1 MMEKGLGPE
10 GVGGGRGGGEC
21 ILKIVI
27 AKGGGVQFSYVIV
40 LGGGEIFDTS
50 HFSENP
56 RSTDLGRNFLTTS
69 RVNSLFISHA
79 GMQR

>member
-10 GVGGGRGGGEC
+10 GVRGGRGEC

-27 AKGGGVQFSYVIV
+27 AKGGTIFICNYFR
-40 LGGGEIFDTS
+40 GGEIFDTS

>member
-1 MMEKGLGPE
+1 MVQKGLE
-10 GVGGGRGGGEC
+10 EGGGEC

-27 AKGGGVQFSYVIV
+27 AKGGTIFICNYFR
-40 LGGGEIFDTS
+40 GGGKIFDTS